1 MLLKWVKKKFMI
13 KLKEQCRL
21 FVLFSYYKIGDK
33 VSIRFIDNFTLD
45 IYIKKELIDNI
56 DFNNKDDL
64 EKYLKKLFKTLKNK
78 YDIVIEGFYDIN
90 VYVDKYYG
98 VVFHLEKEDLDYYDY
113 YKNQVDMRIMTI
125 NTEFLYLVEDIP
137 YYILNKVNVLIE
149 NKEIYLKIKENL
161 TKLEMMKLLENSKV
175 VYN

>member
-1 MLLKWVKKKFMI
+1 M
-13 KLKEQCRL
+13 
-21 FVLFSYYKIGDK
+21 
-33 VSIRFIDNFTLD
+33 SIRFIDNFTLD